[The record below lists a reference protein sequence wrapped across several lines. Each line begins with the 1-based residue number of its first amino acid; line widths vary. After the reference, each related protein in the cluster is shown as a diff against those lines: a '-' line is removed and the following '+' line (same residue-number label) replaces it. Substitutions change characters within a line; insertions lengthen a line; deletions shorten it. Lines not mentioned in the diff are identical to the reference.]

1 VAAALTEAKPRAIY
15 GPEPWQHDGEA
26 AWSHRDLWFCL
37 VARRDH
43 DGNLAV
49 LADTIEGQHERSGRD
64 DAEAKISH
72 LDDLVDRLAAARLD
86 AEALAARADDH
97 APLRTTART
106 NAQLRFVA
114 KAGSVEANSCA
125 KRHGALKAEGEGF
138 EPSKDL
144 TALNGFRDREVK
156 AGFSAP
162 GLGCRGTSDD

>member
-1 VAAALTEAKPRAIY
+1 MAAALTEAKPRAIY

-72 LDDLVDRLAAARLD
+72 LDDLVDRLALSGRLRHVHK
-86 AEALAARADDH
+86 LAASS
-97 APLRTTART
+97 LTT
-106 NAQLRFVA
+106 V
-114 KAGSVEANSCA
+114 
-125 KRHGALKAEGEGF
+125 
-138 EPSKDL
+138 L
-144 TALNGFRDREVK
+144 TATKASFRAR
-156 AGFSAP
+156 S
-162 GLGCRGTSDD
+162 